1 MKKLVLTIALLV
13 ATSLSVTKAQQTVTN
28 NENKKVVTYV
38 SGNTYDVVFINTDGK
53 TLQEGQYVKIG
64 ERYKPHGIWKL
75 YNSTSLKLVTTAK
88 YDNGEQLWVE
98 TNIDGKILFVDQNDL
113 KVKRLE
119 ERIVAL
125 EEKVNGL

>member
-13 ATSLSVTKAQQTVTN
+13 VTSLSVTKAQQTVTN

-38 SGNTYDVVFINTDGK
+38 SGNTYDVVFINADGK

-64 ERYKPHGIWKL
+64 ERFKPHGIWKL
-75 YNSTSLKLVTTAK
+75 YSSNTLKLVTTAK

-98 TNIDGKILFVDQNDL
+98 TNIDGNILFVDQNDL